1 MAHTYNDQLDAF
13 TLYHKIQES
22 SSISSRGGNGLPAL
36 GHALAGSTG
45 TAISHVLLYPLD
57 LIITRLQVQRQL
69 RGPGEAASAAEEAGV
84 EYHGLQD
91 AVQKIHNQEGGIQ
104 AFYNGVT
111 ASASKSILDSFLFF
125 LAYDFFRRTRLSR
138 RNNGPSLPVLD
149 ELSVG
154 MLAGAFAKLVTTPI
168 QNIVTRK
175 QTAAMVAARDPT
187 SSVPPDQTIGLSMKD
202 IALQIRQE
210 KGLKGFWSGYS
221 ASLVL
226 TLNPAITMVLHN
238 LLIRTLVP
246 RSRRSDPGARL
257 TFLLAAVSKAT
268 ASAITYPFSLA
279 KTRAQVSKSYSP
291 EFSSPSADDED
302 RHAFEEAKGLDPKS
316 NPAARTLSYRAMQ
329 ARRTARRYMRLPTV
343 IATVL
348 HIAQTEGIG
357 SLYAGLSG
365 EVLKG
370 FFAHGLTMLLKERI
384 HTLIISLYF
393 QLARLSARF
402 SSKMPTLPTTASIRQ
417 QTSAHAETARAAVG
431 DVGERTGN
439 ITATVYEGAR
449 NAVESS
455 AERGREMFG
464 KGTSVVAEKAGQ
476 GRDLLQQGGSA
487 VFEKAGQGREMLQQG
502 GSAVADRAAQGK
514 ELLQQGGGAV
524 AEKAGQGT
532 ELLGKGTEGARE
544 AVERGKDGAK

>member
-1 MAHTYNDQLDAF
+1 
-13 TLYHKIQES
+13 
-22 SSISSRGGNGLPAL
+22 
-36 GHALAGSTG
+36 
-45 TAISHVLLYPLD
+45 
-57 LIITRLQVQRQL
+57 
-69 RGPGEAASAAEEAGV
+69 
-84 EYHGLQD
+84 
-91 AVQKIHNQEGGIQ
+91 
-104 AFYNGVT
+104 
-111 ASASKSILDSFLFF
+111 
-125 LAYDFFRRTRLSR
+125 
-138 RNNGPSLPVLD
+138 
-149 ELSVG
+149 
-154 MLAGAFAKLVTTPI
+154 
-168 QNIVTRK
+168 
-175 QTAAMVAARDPT
+175 
-187 SSVPPDQTIGLSMKD
+187 
-202 IALQIRQE
+202 IRQE